1 MSPLNAL
8 YFLPLNIYHLI
19 HDPQNWIGICLV
31 EVSYLG
37 SNQKLLV
44 GLRPP
49 PHSSLGQN
57 PNFYWKKEFLIAS
70 LTYCILPGCSMSHQ
84 HSGRTEFSQRW
95 ASDSKSHKNI
105 KKSIWALLGKTDTV
119 ATLTFWR
126 QEEMHRE
133 YENTELNVKW
143 FEKIFLRTFLGS
155 SLSSWLHW
163 GGVGS
168 TGSKR
173 RVSKCYKRIKY
184 KHYKN
189 QRYNS
194 WKYYFTLLFKKKL

>member
-1 MSPLNAL
+1 MANSSHSQLFHQLSWN
-8 YFLPLNIYHLI
+8 FDKIWCHL
-19 HDPQNWIGICLV
+19 
-31 EVSYLG
+31 VSFD
-37 SNQKLLV
+37 
-44 GLRPP
+44 
-49 PHSSLGQN
+49 SL
-57 PNFYWKKEFLIAS
+57 
-70 LTYCILPGCSMSHQ
+70 LPGCSMSHQ

-95 ASDSKSHKNI
+95 ASDSKSLKT
-105 KKSIWALLGKTDTV
+105 SRRAFEPCWARQTL
-119 ATLTFWR
+119 LTFWR

-168 TGSKR
+168 FGSKR
-173 RVSKCYKRIKY
+173 GVSKCYKRIKY